1 MIHYAPCRRPIGAG
15 GEAGRVWGGCRA
27 PAYGA
32 LTGAGYGLW
41 PAGPAAAGGQR
52 NQPRRIR
59 QLRRTPPCRG
69 QWRCPASPGFGATW
83 RPIIGWLWRGWR
95 TVVALFSRLVRLIWW
110 VGAPG
115 PSDGSRREFAA
126 GRRTRRPSL
135 CGVSWLRIRSGFEP
149 IVKNEVKGHPLR
161 FSGRQRFAGGMFI
174 RVRHTTSPSA
184 ATCRPAVCRNSRLPV
199 SERLSGAR
207 FPRSPDRA
215 SHWIWSACHW
225 MAWSSS

>member
-1 MIHYAPCRRPIGAG
+1 MPPGAG
-15 GEAGRVWGGCRA
+15 VALRGCCWVL
-27 PAYGA
+27 G
-32 LTGAGYGLW
+32 TGYGLW

-52 NQPRRIR
+52 NQ
-59 QLRRTPPCRG
+59 LRRKGHHAGNRLAAG
-69 QWRCPASPGFGATW
+69 NGDVW
-83 RPIIGWLWRGWR
+83 RPRVWANLEADYRLALAR
-95 TVVALFSRLVRLIWW
+95 LQTSVTLFSRFARRADSLVL
-110 VGAPG
+110 
-115 PSDGSRREFAA
+115 SDGSRREFAA
-126 GRRTRRPSL
+126 GRRTWRPSP

-174 RVRHTTSPSA
+174 RVCHANSPSA

-225 MAWSSS
+225 MAYRSS